1 MPATLDALLARLR
14 HEGYELGP
22 QAEHARGETLI
33 AALAALTS
41 ETASARGA
49 SGLEELLEAAT
60 RCDGATAARVDN
72 STGGLGGARVVAAA
86 VDGPTLRGWLGAE
99 LAGRLEAQWGELG
112 GYRGLGT
119 QQDG

>member
-49 SGLEELLEAAT
+49 SGLEELLE
-60 RCDGATAARVDN
+60 V
-72 STGGLGGARVVAAA
+72 
-86 VDGPTLRGWLGAE
+86 RG
-99 LAGRLEAQWGELG
+99 
-112 GYRGLGT
+112 
-119 QQDG
+119 

>member
-1 MPATLDALLARLR
+1 MPKRKPEPNPNPKPDHKPNPNSNPKLARLR

-49 SGLEELLEAAT
+49 SGLEELLEV
-60 RCDGATAARVDN
+60 RV
-72 STGGLGGARVVAAA
+72 RVR
-86 VDGPTLRGWLGAE
+86 P
-99 LAGRLEAQWGELG
+99 
-112 GYRGLGT
+112 
-119 QQDG
+119 

>member
-1 MPATLDALLARLR
+1 MRL
-14 HEGYELGP
+14 GLGSGSGLGLGLGLGLELGL
-22 QAEHARGETLI
+22 GLGLGLG
-33 AALAALTS
+33 LANP
-41 ETASARGA
+41 RPNPNPNPNPN
-49 SGLEELLEAAT
+49 LLEAAT

-86 VDGPTLRGWLGAE
+86 IDGPTLRGWLGAE